1 MTNQSLPKGLE
12 SLAMP
17 LVEYL
22 KLNYHPHAAIVITD
36 QRVAVV
42 EDLISVPV
50 CVQQNKV
57 ENANSLLRFPNQSKT
72 FRHAKEL
79 KETSSIQEAQ
89 MLTENGWLIS
99 SVYFKNGQW
108 NYSLFRV
115 D

>member
-50 CVQQNKV
+50 GVPASKKMPSDLV
-57 ENANSLLRFPNQSKT
+57 EEFKSNMRAAIQSQ
-72 FRHAKEL
+72 
-79 KETSSIQEAQ
+79 QEAYFS
-89 MLTENGWLIS
+89 LIS
-99 SVYFKNGQW
+99 ILDALNA
-108 NYSLFRV
+108 